1 MVHNILIALASI
13 MMVAS
18 ANYEQSS
25 SSNFKV
31 LATETIDLFDNDVIE
46 VDYSRDSGS
55 SGLSNMNHPNQMLG
69 SMTTSQGSYGT
80 GSVQSN
86 IQRSSRTS
94 GSSGMSQV
102 VGGMSSYGTYST
114 GNVQRNLPQSS
125 QRMSMPRTSQFK
137 SASSV
142 SESKPKI
149 GFLDSEFTEAGNSNT
164 VFIQHHG
171 SAASNGM
178 HNSGSASNYGMQN
191 SGSSG
196 SNGIQNQGSSSN
208 GMQGMRYDSAGY
220 Y

>member
-1 MVHNILIALASI
+1 MG
-13 MMVAS
+13 
-18 ANYEQSS
+18 QSS

-55 SGLSNMNHPNQMLG
+55 SAMSSMNHSNQMLG
-69 SMTTSQGSYGT
+69 SMTSQGSYGT
-80 GSVQSN
+80 GSVQ
-86 IQRSSRTS
+86 
-94 GSSGMSQV
+94 
-102 VGGMSSYGTYST
+102 
-114 GNVQRNLPQSS
+114 RNLQQSS
-125 QRMSMPRTSQFK
+125 QRLSMPRTSQFK

-164 VFIQHHG
+164 VFIQHRG

-178 HNSGSASNYGMQN
+178 LN

-196 SNGIQNQGSSSN
+196 RNGIQNQGSSSN
-208 GMQGMRYDSAGY
+208 GMRGTRYESAGY
-220 Y
+220 

>member
-1 MVHNILIALASI
+1 M
-13 MMVAS
+13 
-18 ANYEQSS
+18 
-25 SSNFKV
+25 
-31 LATETIDLFDNDVIE
+31 
-46 VDYSRDSGS
+46 G
-55 SGLSNMNHPNQMLG
+55 
-69 SMTTSQGSYGT
+69 TSQGSYGT

-86 IQRSSRTS
+86 IQQSSRTS
-94 GSSGMSQV
+94 GSSGMSGMIHQSNQM
-102 VGGMSSYGTYST
+102 VGGMSSHGTYST
-114 GNVQRNLPQSS
+114 GSVQRNLQQSS

-164 VFIQHHG
+164 VFIQHRG

-208 GMQGMRYDSAGY
+208 GMQGMRYESAGY